1 MALKLG
7 RATARHC
14 ISLAHLADAKFDAK
28 VKIIASRAVV
38 ELGAPHHG
46 TTCPT
51 IRMKI
56 TPWFLDDDGVPTR
69 TVTAVVDE
77 TAKPNGSQLENLNS

>member
-1 MALKLG
+1 
-7 RATARHC
+7 
-14 ISLAHLADAKFDAK
+14 
-28 VKIIASRAVV
+28 
-38 ELGAPHHG
+38 
-46 TTCPT
+46 
-51 IRMKI
+51 MKI